1 MTWCIKSFQELTNGE
16 LYEILQVRTAIF
28 VVEQKCAY
36 LEVDGKDKLAYHL
49 FKKEDRKIIAYLRV
63 LPKGISYQEASLG
76 RIIVKQEQRGTG
88 LGRELVARGID
99 FLENEWHEKT
109 IKIQAQSRLQT
120 FYESFD
126 FRLISDI
133 YSDEGLPHV
142 DMLKTP

>member
-1 MTWCIKSFQELTNGE
+1 MTWCIKSFQELTNDE

-49 FKKEDRKIIAYLRV
+49 FKKENEKIIAYLRV

-76 RIIVKQEQRGTG
+76 RIIVKQAQRGMG

-99 FLENEWHEKT
+99 FLENELHEKT

-120 FYESFD
+120 FYESFG
-126 FRLISDI
+126 FRSVSDI

>member
-1 MTWCIKSFQELTNGE
+1 MTWCIKSFQELTNDE

-49 FKKEDRKIIAYLRV
+49 FKKENEKIIAYLRV

-76 RIIVKQEQRGTG
+76 RIIVKQAQRGTG

-99 FLENEWHEKT
+99 FLENELHEKT
-109 IKIQAQSRLQT
+109 IKIQAQADFKHFMNRLVLDLFPIFIQMKGFPT
-120 FYESFD
+120 
-126 FRLISDI
+126 
-133 YSDEGLPHV
+133 
-142 DMLKTP
+142 

>member
-1 MTWCIKSFQELTNGE
+1 MTWCIKSFQELTNDE

-36 LEVDGKDKLAYHL
+36 LEVDGKDKLAYHV
-49 FKKEDRKIIAYLRV
+49 FKKENEKIIAYLRV

-76 RIIVKQEQRGTG
+76 RIIVKQAQRGTG

-99 FLENEWHEKT
+99 FLENELHEKT

-120 FYESFD
+120 FYESFG
-126 FRLISDI
+126 FRPVSDI

>member
-1 MTWCIKSFQELTNGE
+1 MTWCIKSFQELTNDE

-49 FKKEDRKIIAYLRV
+49 FKKENEKIIAYLRV

-76 RIIVKQEQRGTG
+76 RIIVEQAQRGTG

-99 FLENEWHEKT
+99 F
-109 IKIQAQSRLQT
+109 
-120 FYESFD
+120 
-126 FRLISDI
+126 
-133 YSDEGLPHV
+133 
-142 DMLKTP
+142 

>member
-1 MTWCIKSFQELTNGE
+1 MTWCIKSFQELTNDE

-49 FKKEDRKIIAYLRV
+49 FKKENEKIIAYLRV
-63 LPKGISYQEASLG
+63 LPKGISYREASLG
-76 RIIVKQEQRGTG
+76 RIIVKQAQRGTG

-99 FLENEWHEKT
+99 FLENELHEKT

-120 FYESFD
+120 FYESFG
-126 FRLISDI
+126 FRPISDI
-133 YSDEGLPHV
+133 YSDEGLFYV
-142 DMLKTP
+142 DMLKIS

>member
-1 MTWCIKSFQELTNGE
+1 MTWCIKSFQELTNDE

-49 FKKEDRKIIAYLRV
+49 FKKENEKIIAYLRV
-63 LPKGISYQEASLG
+63 LPKGISYREASLG
-76 RIIVKQEQRGTG
+76 RIIVKQAQRGTG

-99 FLENEWHEKT
+99 FLENQLHEKT

-120 FYESFD
+120 FYESFG
-126 FRLISDI
+126 FRSISDI

>member
-1 MTWCIKSFQELTNGE
+1 MTWCIKSFQELTNDE

-49 FKKEDRKIIAYLRV
+49 FKKENEKIIAYLRV
-63 LPKGISYQEASLG
+63 LPKGISYREASLG
-76 RIIVKQEQRGTG
+76 RIIVKQAQRGTG

-99 FLENEWHEKT
+99 FLENELHEKT

-120 FYESFD
+120 FYESFG
-126 FRLISDI
+126 FRPISDI
-133 YSDEGLPHV
+133 YSDEGLPRV